1 MAEESKSKSWW
12 ENWFGG
18 DSKDGDFDFK
28 NILSS
33 AIGPGLKGLSDY
45 LIAKESTEQAKRI
58 SPLEQMKFD
67 LEKQK
72 FDFAKEQAK
81 EGTALERA
89 KLEFESARTKEI
101 LLQRAME
108 MQAAAIRAGSMNQAA
123 TLQNVIEN
131 IRGPLMGVGG
141 MRR

>member
-1 MAEESKSKSWW
+1 MAEEGKSWW
-12 ENWFGG
+12 EGWFGG
-18 DSKDGDFDFK
+18 DSKDKGLDYTK
-28 NILSS
+28 IIGS
-33 AIGPGLKGLSDY
+33 ALGPGLQGLASY
-45 LIAKESTEQAKRI
+45 LTTKESVAQKQKV
-58 SPLEQMKFD
+58 SPLEQMQFD

-72 FDFAKEQAK
+72 FEFAKEQAK
-81 EGTALERA
+81 EGTALDRA
-89 KLEFESARTKEI
+89 KLEFEAARTKEI

>member
-1 MAEESKSKSWW
+1 MAEESKSWW

-45 LIAKESTEQAKRI
+45 LVAKESTEQAKRI

-81 EGTALERA
+81 EGTALDRA
-89 KLEFESARTKEI
+89 KLEFESARTKEL

>member
-1 MAEESKSKSWW
+1 MAEEGKSWW
-12 ENWFGG
+12 EGWFGG
-18 DSKDGDFDFK
+18 DSKDGK
-28 NILSS
+28 LNYTNILGS
-33 AIGPGLKGLSDY
+33 ALGSGLQGLASY
-45 LIAKESTEQAKRI
+45 LTTKESIAQKQKI
-58 SPLEQMKFD
+58 SPLEQMQFD

-72 FDFAKEQAK
+72 FEFAKEQAK
-81 EGTALERA
+81 EGTALDRA

>member
-1 MAEESKSKSWW
+1 MAEESKSWW

-18 DSKDGDFDFK
+18 DSKDGGLNYT
-28 NILSS
+28 NILGS
-33 AIGPGLKGLSDY
+33 ALGSGLQGLASY
-45 LIAKESTEQAKRI
+45 LTTKESVAQKQKI
-58 SPLEQMKFD
+58 SPLEQMQFD

-81 EGTALERA
+81 ESTAINRA
-89 KLEFESARTKEI
+89 KLEFESAQAKAL

>member
-1 MAEESKSKSWW
+1 MAEEGKSWW
-12 ENWFGG
+12 EGWFGG

-28 NILSS
+28 NILGS

-45 LIAKESTEQAKRI
+45 LVAKETAAEKQKI

-67 LEKQK
+67 LDKQK
-72 FDFAKEQAK
+72 FEFAKEQARQ
-81 EGTALERA
+81 ESGLAGAR
-89 KLEFESARTKEI
+89 LEFEAAKTKEL

>member
-1 MAEESKSKSWW
+1 MAEESKSWW

-28 NILSS
+28 NVLSS

-45 LIAKESTEQAKRI
+45 LVAKESTEQAKRV

-81 EGTALERA
+81 EGTALDRA
-89 KLEFESARTKEI
+89 KLEFESAQAKAL

-141 MRR
+141 VRR